1 MSTTCDVLL
10 NNSEVKTWMATKVK
24 PNQIKPVGRKIEN
37 QMIEA
42 IKNNQDWHSANTAVE
57 CDNGISTVKLHG
69 HVIAE
74 VGDSFIRLFD
84 GGHQTN
90 TTKSRLNAILNGC
103 GLPGERVFAKKFEW
117 FINLRTPSGV
127 ITVPFFSSMKLA

>member
-42 IKNNQDWHSANTAVE
+42 IKNNQDWHSANTVVE
-57 CDNGISTVKLHG
+57 YINGISTVKLHG
-69 HVIAE
+69 HVIAK
-74 VGDSFIRLFD
+74 VGDRFIQLFD

-90 TTKSRLNAILNGC
+90 TTKSRLNAILKGC
-103 GLPGERVFAKKFEW
+103 GLPGECVFAKQFEW
-117 FINLRTPSGV
+117 FINIKFHEIT
-127 ITVPFFSSMKLA
+127 TVPFFSGMRIN